1 MQHTTVTGFHMQ
13 RDRKIYLALLISL
26 LLHVIVVI
34 SISFSSPIQKN
45 TRITKS
51 IDVVLVNSKSQT
63 KPVDAKVFAQ
73 ANLDG
78 GGNVTEDRQ
87 AKTPLPV
94 VLPGEKPMKD
104 LASATKK
111 TEQLEKEVEK
121 LMTIAKSE
129 AVVTQP
135 LPQAK
140 PKQNTPVQDQLTN
153 IDLNEIIAN
162 LSAEIAKD
170 HTTYQKRPKRRFIG
184 ARTKEYRFARYL
196 EDWRLKIER
205 IGNLNYPEEARRKK
219 LYGSLQ
225 LTVGVRADGSLE
237 SIGIDRSS
245 GTQVLDDAAIQIVR
259 LAARNGFPPFP
270 PDISRDTDILHI
282 TRTWVFSRSDKLL
295 SK

>member
-87 AKTPLPV
+87 AKTPLP